1 MKLSKDDI
9 RQYLASE
16 GLQPEEKSYG
26 FYFRYQ
32 MRNFFIEYDEDD
44 DQYLRIIMPGIYEAN
59 EDNLLEVLQ
68 ACNEV
73 DQSRKVIKCYVSD
86 EDVDLAA
93 ELLVD
98 ETPILGDI
106 VPRALG
112 MLLGGQETFYKALKG

>member
-9 RQYLASE
+9 RKYLASE

-44 DQYLRIIMPGIYEAN
+44 DQYLRLIMPGIYEAN
-59 EDNLLEVLQ
+59 DDNMLEVLQ

-86 EDVDLAA
+86 SDVDLAA

>member
-106 VPRALG
+106 VPRVLG

>member
-1 MKLSKDDI
+1 MQLTKDII

-32 MRNFFIEYDEDD
+32 MRNFFIEHDEDD

-59 EDNLLEVLQ
+59 EDNMLEVLQ

-73 DQSRKVIKCYVSD
+73 DNGRKVIKCYVSD
-86 EDVDLAA
+86 GDVDLAA

-98 ETPILGDI
+98 QTPDLKDI

-112 MLLGGQETFYKALKG
+112 MLLGGQESFYKALKG

>member
-1 MKLSKDDI
+1 MTLTKEDI

-16 GLQPEEKSYG
+16 GLQPEEKSFG

-32 MRNFFIEYDEDD
+32 MRNFFIEHDSDD
-44 DQYLRIIMPGIYEAN
+44 DQYLRIIMPGIFEVN
-59 EDNLLEVLQ
+59 EDNLFEVLQ
-68 ACNEV
+68 ACNAV
-73 DQSRKVIKCYVSD
+73 ARDRKVIKCWVSD

-98 ETPILGDI
+98 QTPDLKDI

-112 MLLGGQETFYKALKG
+112 MLLGGQECFYKALKG